1 LQPELTTFGSD
12 RPMQLMIEH
21 GMFQRL
27 DCAPPVEL
35 KADGADQLVKGEPL
49 FDTMSARVVDRRR
62 VDVAQKLA
70 GRLTWKGMYAVSKD
84 QRSMTLDFDD
94 ERPSTP
100 VTGTLLYVRVGD
112 PVTDAHALS
121 GRWQPNKLARVS
133 ASGSTLA
140 IRDETPGITM
150 SWSDGR
156 EVTSPIDAKYY
167 ILKGYLAGAQASI
180 LRPRPDTLA
189 INRQQGIFPVEV
201 SRAIVSADGQTLTFQ
216 QVDWVCRALTTFT
229 YRRQPAS

>member
-1 LQPELTTFGSD
+1 
-12 RPMQLMIEH
+12 LMIER
-21 GMFQRL
+21 GTFKRS

-35 KADGADQLVKGEPL
+35 KADGADQPVKGEPL
-49 FDTMSARVVDRRR
+49 FDSMSVRVVDRRR

-70 GRLTWKGMYAVSKD
+70 GKVTWKGVYAVAKD

-94 ERPSTP
+94 ERPLTP
-100 VTGTLLYVRVGD
+100 VTGTLFYVRVGD

-121 GRWQPNKLARVS
+121 GSWQPNKLARVS
-133 ASGSTLA
+133 ESGSTLT

-167 ILKGYLAGAQASI
+167 KLNGYLAGAQASI
-180 LRPRPDTLA
+180 LRPRPETLA

-201 SRAIVSADGQTLTFQ
+201 SRAIVSEDGQTLIFKQ
-216 QVDWVCRALTTFT
+216 EDWVCRTLTTLT
-229 YRRQPAS
+229 YRRKPAS